1 MNDLVRRW
9 DTNQKALVLAS
20 LKGGLSPLSPFGKTE
35 EGLVDL
41 RGLQLEEPLLLNELS
56 ADGLDLSFSRIP
68 KMLCV
73 RSNFVNCSLRKA
85 KVLLLSNGSIFENVD
100 FSHADISKSA
110 SGSATKF
117 IDSSFKFSNLT
128 GGGFKQGFFENCD
141 FSNATLNMVEF
152 GECDISDSVFD
163 GVLNKCFFRGSVNR
177 CDFRSVAFI
186 DCAFYGVELN
196 DCLLSK
202 DAILFK
208 NWVEDCVRI
217 CRGAKGATM
226 SDEAR
231 KSLDKWCGVWQK
243 LEGVMRDEVIDYQSL
258 RQQEGVEVAD
268 EIFAFFKSVAVD
280 SARPLA

>member
-100 FSHADISKSA
+100 FSHAHLI
-110 SGSATKF
+110 T
-117 IDSSFKFSNLT
+117 IIYNYKFSL
-128 GGGFKQGFFENCD
+128 FLAAF
-141 FSNATLNMVEF
+141 
-152 GECDISDSVFD
+152 
-163 GVLNKCFFRGSVNR
+163 VLYYFVYNIFCF
-177 CDFRSVAFI
+177 
-186 DCAFYGVELN
+186 L
-196 DCLLSK
+196 
-202 DAILFK
+202 ILF
-208 NWVEDCVRI
+208 N
-217 CRGAKGATM
+217 
-226 SDEAR
+226 
-231 KSLDKWCGVWQK
+231 
-243 LEGVMRDEVIDYQSL
+243 
-258 RQQEGVEVAD
+258 
-268 EIFAFFKSVAVD
+268 
-280 SARPLA
+280 